1 MQQRRKGMGSINYQ
15 TDVMHTTEQTH
26 RLTIQRSINALTMM
40 QRDVL
45 LARLG
50 TIIIGGATLFQHLC
64 GLTTFRRPSKYQ
76 YHILQQCLD
85 LLLNLGHII
94 FDQNIGA
101 VAFLAVAVVDQ
112 RIVESVHVA

>member
-1 MQQRRKGMGSINYQ
+1 MGSIDNQ
-15 TDVMHTTEQTH
+15 SDAVLTTELTH
-26 RLTIQRSINALTMM
+26 RLTIQRTINALTMM

-64 GLTTFRRPSKYQ
+64 GLATFRRPSKYQ

-85 LLLNLGHII
+85 LLLNLGLRLCTYQ
-94 FDQNIGA
+94 FVDN
-101 VAFLAVAVVDQ
+101 LATL
-112 RIVESVHVA
+112 EE